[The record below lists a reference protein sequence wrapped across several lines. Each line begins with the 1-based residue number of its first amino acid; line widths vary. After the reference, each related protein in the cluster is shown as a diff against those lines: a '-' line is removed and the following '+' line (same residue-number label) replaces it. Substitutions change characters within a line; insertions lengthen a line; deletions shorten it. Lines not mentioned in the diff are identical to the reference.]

1 MNTPAVF
8 LGIQP
13 GFNDIPPVE
22 LYNLLA
28 PVGRHPV
35 GSTVSR
41 KTLED
46 HGYALPA
53 FRKTLPG
60 IASRRSPK
68 RSNIRVR

>member
-13 GFNDIPPVE
+13 GFKNLPPVE

-28 PVGRHPV
+28 PVGHHPA

-46 HGYALPA
+46 HGYLPPHALPV
-53 FRKTLPG
+53 P
-60 IASRRSPK
+60 
-68 RSNIRVR
+68 IRVRLQKSSGRRH

>member
-1 MNTPAVF
+1 MNTPAIF

-13 GFNDIPPVE
+13 GYENLPPVE

-28 PVGRHPV
+28 PVGHHPA

-46 HGYALPA
+46 HGYLPPRRTLPA
-53 FRKTLPG
+53 KINRRQKFPG
-60 IASRRSPK
+60 RAR
-68 RSNIRVR
+68 

>member
-13 GFNDIPPVE
+13 GFKNLPPVE

-28 PVGRHPV
+28 PVGQHPT

-41 KTLED
+41 KTLEA
-46 HGYALPA
+46 HGYTPPIFA
-53 FRKTLPG
+53 
-60 IASRRSPK
+60 SPK
-68 RSNIRVR
+68 QNLQKSGARAT

>member
-13 GFNDIPPVE
+13 GYKNLPPVE

-28 PVGRHPV
+28 PVGHHPA

-41 KTLED
+41 KTLEQ
-46 HGYALPA
+46 HGY
-53 FRKTLPG
+53 
-60 IASRRSPK
+60 SPPPFSK
-68 RSNIRVR
+68 PQPSKPRMPRNFPQYGVVI